1 MKSVIEANNKF
12 SVELHKALKNDL
24 QFAGQNLFYS
34 PSSLSI
40 ALAMTSMGARGNTA
54 VQMSKALHWEAMP
67 QDQLHTEEKRF
78 LDALQ
83 QSNAAGNE
91 LLAANRLFVQKNFSL
106 VQEFV
111 EGTKKFY
118 DAEIALVDYQKDAE
132 GARKEVNGWVE
143 EQTKQ
148 KIKNLIPEGVFNS
161 LTRLT
166 LVNAIYF
173 KGFWQNQFDK
183 EATFPQK
190 FSVSESEKVE
200 VQMMHKTTK
209 FKHIEDAGELACQVL
224 ELPYQGEDL
233 SMIILLPHV
242 THGLAKLEE
251 SLTHDQLQKA
261 LESVSQSHPHKVEVS
276 LPRFRLTQQF
286 LLNNILAKMGATD
299 MFSEFKADF
308 SGITPGPEKIYV
320 SHVIHKAFVEVNEKG
335 TEAAAATG
343 VVMNARMALMNP
355 IFCAD
360 HPFLFM
366 ICHKKSGAI
375 LFMGRVTKPEKSNE

>member
-1 MKSVIEANNKF
+1 MKAVIEANNKF
-12 SVELHKALKNDL
+12 SVELHKALKNDQ
-24 QFAGQNLFYS
+24 QFAGQSLFYS
-34 PSSLSI
+34 PNSLSI

-67 QDQLHTEEKRF
+67 QDQLHTEEQHF
-78 LDALQ
+78 LNALKE
-83 QSNAAGNE
+83 SNAVSNE

-143 EQTKQ
+143 EKTKQ
-148 KIKNLIPEGVFNS
+148 KIKNLIPEGVFNT

-173 KGFWQNQFDK
+173 KGFWQNHFDK
-183 EATFPQK
+183 EATFPRQ
-190 FSVSESEKVE
+190 FFVSESEKVE
-200 VQMMHKTTK
+200 VQMMYKTTK
-209 FKHIEDAGELACQVL
+209 FKHIEDAGELTCQVL

-233 SMIILLPHV
+233 SMIILLPHD
-242 THGLAKLEE
+242 TYGLAKLEE
-251 SLTHDQLQKA
+251 SFTHDQLQKA
-261 LESVSQSHPHKVEVS
+261 LESVSKSRPHIVKVF
-276 LPRFRLTQQF
+276 LPRFKLTQQF
-286 LLNNILAKMGATD
+286 SLKNILVKMGATD
-299 MFSEFKADF
+299 MFDELKADF
-308 SGITPGPEKIYV
+308 SGITPGPEKICV

-335 TEAAAATG
+335 TEAAAASA
-343 VVMNARMALMNP
+343 VVMMAPTGMAVMNP

-366 ICHKKSGAI
+366 ICHNKSGAI
-375 LFMGRVTKPEKSNE
+375 LFMGRVMEPK